1 MGANALLCGLLC
13 LTLPETANQPTLE
26 TINGHTLALK
36 AGEEE
41 KEDYNQN
48 VGDEEKAAL
57 VHESCHVSSVWI
69 EWFRIAFTVNGKPQ
83 TFAVFTEFLDKIE
96 QFCFSIKGQNCLVL
110 FLSTYWR
117 LPFAV
122 CRKRDSAWISLMSM
136 IL

>member
-57 VHESCHVSSVWI
+57 VHESCHVSSV
-69 EWFRIAFTVNGKPQ
+69 
-83 TFAVFTEFLDKIE
+83 
-96 QFCFSIKGQNCLVL
+96 
-110 FLSTYWR
+110 
-117 LPFAV
+117 
-122 CRKRDSAWISLMSM
+122 
-136 IL
+136 